1 MDPVWLVIGAAAA
14 FIVAWINGANNA
26 ANAIGTAVGA
36 KALDIKKALFLAAA
50 FDFLGAILFGQFVSK
65 TLLKGIVDT
74 SAFND
79 PKIVI
84 VGMISALLA
93 TGLWVVAVTFLKIP
107 MSISQ
112 AIVGGVMG
120 FGIASVGFMGVNWE
134 KIIEIVSAWLFLP
147 VMSAFIAIVL
157 FKLLSTWFEEARRIM
172 LILASDILLF
182 IMLFTT
188 IFLLNVKTLRTSD
201 LAWAIS
207 SSIILSGL
215 IVLPYHFIVEK
226 KAPKDP
232 IIARRY
238 IFRLLLIVS
247 AAAMAFSH
255 GANDVANSAGP
266 LAGILYAINYGYVPA
281 QVQIPLQALA
291 LSAAGI
297 ALGILIWGYS
307 VVETIGAK
315 ITVLNIETAFMAQFA
330 GSIAILIVTRLG
342 LPVSTTVSIVGAV
355 AGIGFARGLKSVN
368 IKTLIK
374 IVSAW
379 FLAFPIVAVLA
390 ILFYNILLSL
400 TFT

>member
-36 KALDIKKALFLAAA
+36 KALDIRKALFLAAV

-74 SAFND
+74 STFND

-93 TGLWVVAVTFLKIP
+93 TGLWVIAVTFLRIP

-112 AIVGGVMG
+112 AIVGGIMG

-157 FKLLSTWFEEARRIM
+157 FKLLSTWFEGARRIM

-182 IMLFTT
+182 IMLFIT
-188 IFLLNVKTLRTSD
+188 IFLLNVKTLHTSD

-215 IVLPYHFIVEK
+215 IVLPYYFIVEK

-232 IIARRY
+232 INARRY

-266 LAGILYAINYGYVPA
+266 LAGILYAINYGYVPT

>member
-74 SAFND
+74 STFND
-79 PKIVI
+79 PKIVV

-134 KIIEIVSAWLFLP
+134 KIIEIVLAWLFLP

-374 IVSAW
+374 IMSAW

>member
-1 MDPVWLVIGAAAA
+1 MHIVWLLIGGAAA

-36 KALDIKKALFLAAA
+36 KALDIKKALFLAAT

-74 SAFND
+74 SSIND
-79 PKIVI
+79 PRIV
-84 VGMISALLA
+84 VAGMISALLA
-93 TGLWVVAVTFLKIP
+93 TGIWVIAVTFLKIP

-120 FGIASVGFMGVNWE
+120 FGIAAIGFTGVNWG
-134 KIIEIVSAWLFLP
+134 KIIEIISAWLLLP
-147 VMSAFIAIVL
+147 VMSAFIAIGL
-157 FKLLSTWFEEARRIM
+157 YKLLSKWFESARRNM

-188 IFLLNVKTLRTSD
+188 AFLLNVKTLRSSD
-201 LAWAIS
+201 LVWAIG
-207 SSIILSGL
+207 SSILLSL
-215 IVLPYHFIVEK
+215 AIVVPYHIIVSV

-232 IIARRY
+232 VDARKY
-238 IFRLLLIVS
+238 VFRILLIVS

-266 LAGILYAINYGYVPA
+266 LAGVLYAYEYGSVPA
-281 QVQIPLQALA
+281 KVHIPFSALA
-291 LSAAGI
+291 LSAIGI
-297 ALGILIWGYS
+297 ASGILIWGYS

-330 GSIAILIVTRLG
+330 GSIAVLIVTRLG

-355 AGIGFARGLKSVN
+355 AGIGFARGLRSVN
-368 IKTLIK
+368 VKTLVK

-390 ILFYNILLSL
+390 MIFYKILLWL
-400 TFT
+400 PYM

>member
-1 MDPVWLVIGAAAA
+1 MHIVWLLIGGAAA

-36 KALDIKKALFLAAA
+36 KALDIKKALFLAAT

-74 SAFND
+74 SSIND
-79 PKIVI
+79 PRIV
-84 VGMISALLA
+84 VAGMISALLA
-93 TGLWVVAVTFLKIP
+93 TGIWVIAVTFLKIP

-120 FGIASVGFMGVNWE
+120 FGIAAIGFTGVNWG
-134 KIIEIVSAWLFLP
+134 KIIEIISAWLLLP
-147 VMSAFIAIVL
+147 VMSAFIAIGL
-157 FKLLSTWFEEARRIM
+157 YKLLSKWFESARRNM
-172 LILASDILLF
+172 LILASDMLLF

-188 IFLLNVKTLRTSD
+188 AFLLNVKTLRSSD
-201 LAWAIS
+201 LVWAIG
-207 SSIILSGL
+207 SSILLSL
-215 IVLPYHFIVEK
+215 AIVVPYHIIVSV

-232 IIARRY
+232 VDARKY
-238 IFRLLLIVS
+238 VFRILLIVS

-266 LAGILYAINYGYVPA
+266 LAGVLYAYEYGSVPA
-281 QVQIPLQALA
+281 KVHIPFSALA
-291 LSAAGI
+291 LSAIGI
-297 ALGILIWGYS
+297 ASGILIWGYS

-330 GSIAILIVTRLG
+330 GSIAVLIVTRLG

-355 AGIGFARGLKSVN
+355 AGIGFARGLRSVN
-368 IKTLIK
+368 VKTLVK

-390 ILFYNILLSL
+390 MIFYKILLWL
-400 TFT
+400 PYM

>member
-74 SAFND
+74 STFND